1 MARGSIT
8 VTIARLPEDVFGVI
22 SNVELN
28 SRWSSA
34 SVEGRLITPGP
45 VALGS
50 KAREVSRVF
59 GRRVE
64 VGSEVSEFEPG
75 RRLGYRTAGGPFPF
89 RGTLA
94 TDPLDSRTRL
104 TATFDARLEGVAR
117 VADGPFGLLVRRQL
131 AADLARLKRLME
143 GHEL

>member
-1 MARGSIT
+1 MAQGLVA
-8 VTIARLPEDVFGVI
+8 VTIARLPEDVFDVI

-50 KAREVSRVF
+50 RAREVSRVF

-64 VGSEVSEFEPG
+64 VVSEIIEFEPG
-75 RRLGYRTAGGPFPF
+75 RLLGYRTAGGPFPF
-89 RGTLA
+89 RGTFA
-94 TDPLDSRTRL
+94 TDPLDSGTRL
-104 TATFDARLEGVAR
+104 TATFDARLEGIAR
-117 VADGPFGLLVRRQL
+117 VADIPFGWLVRRQL
-131 AADLARLKRLME
+131 GGDLTRLKRLLE
-143 GHEL
+143 EHKL